1 MDDWG
6 FDLHA
11 LYRIYDPFGRPL
23 YFGETD
29 DLPRRLRQHMEK
41 AWFRRPEIT
50 IKVTWFPNRAEAL
63 AAETAAIAAEKPW
76 HNKSGLKAAPAIALP
91 ADKRQVTEEKQR
103 SLDDRHQRVAEEKQ
117 RLAEEK
123 RRIAEEEAR
132 IAEARERLIREQPPR
147 DLLADISMVVRSER
161 VRVRD
166 VVGMLRGLAQSYVP
180 YQKMTAV
187 WLVAELKRAGVRT
200 INTSGTFYLDPGD
213 LRKVGAQGSQQL
225 AG

>member
-1 MDDWG
+1 MTESMDDWG
-6 FDLHA
+6 FELHA

-76 HNKSGLKAAPAIALP
+76 HNKAGLQP
-91 ADKRQVTEEKQR
+91 EEKAPKKAR
-103 SLDDRHQRVAEEKQ
+103 LVA
-117 RLAEEK
+117 A
-123 RRIAEEEAR
+123 
-132 IAEARERLIREQPPR
+132 QPPNPEPR
-147 DLLADISMVVRSER
+147 DLLTDIDHLLGDER
-161 VRVRD
+161 VRLSRLSQ
-166 VVGMLRGLAQSYVP
+166 MLRQLAPEWEP
-180 YQKMTAV
+180 YEKLNGVLLAG
-187 WLVAELKRAGVRT
+187 ELKARGVRWLKT
-200 INTSGTFYLDPGD
+200 AGLPCLDPAD
-213 LRKVGAQGSQQL
+213 LRVILKK